1 MVRERGHGDLTEGT
15 LGLGAETDREARRA
29 WCLALRGPKHILY
42 HLWPCCNLLSS
53 ARPSFVRLCLS
64 LALGTCRRNEHS
76 FMLNV
81 PDWKDRLQPEGSC
94 RCWGGWG
101 WGGCRN
107 SKEPEPD
114 PCSGNLP
121 RQLGSKQVA
130 RESQTLR
137 DSREVQLPRT
147 RKRPMG
153 TSEAQG

>member
-15 LGLGAETDREARRA
+15 LGLGAETDWEARRA

-94 RCWGGWG
+94 RCWGGR
-101 WGGCRN
+101 GGGGEAVGTARN
-107 SKEPEPD
+107 Q
-114 PCSGNLP
+114 NLIHV
-121 RQLGSKQVA
+121 LGIFRGSWEVSRWPGKA
-130 RESQTLR
+130 R
-137 DSREVQLPRT
+137 P
-147 RKRPMG
+147 
-153 TSEAQG
+153 